1 MDKKIILT
9 CAALSLLAVGKA
21 SADQK
26 MVVTDTST
34 STVLESFSLGDI
46 SKLSFAEGK
55 MTVTMN
61 DESTQDVSLSTS
73 LMLQFEDVATA
84 ISQVDAAKGKL
95 QVAYDGEN
103 VSFAGLGGVAD
114 AAVYTMGGQKVLSLK
129 AWNGKPVSMAS
140 LGRGVYIIKV
150 NNQSFKFVKK

>member
-1 MDKKIILT
+1 MDKKFILT

-34 STVLESFSLGDI
+34 STVLGSFGLGDI

-61 DESTQDVSLSTS
+61 DKSTQDVALSTS
-73 LMLQFEDVATA
+73 LVLQFEDVATA

-95 QVAYDGEN
+95 QVAYDGEFL
-103 VSFAGLGGVAD
+103 SFAGLGGVAD
-114 AAVYTMGGQKVLSLK
+114 AAVYSMGGEKVLGLK
-129 AWNGKPVSMAS
+129 GWNGKPVSVAS

-150 NNQSFKFVKK
+150 NNKSFKFVKK